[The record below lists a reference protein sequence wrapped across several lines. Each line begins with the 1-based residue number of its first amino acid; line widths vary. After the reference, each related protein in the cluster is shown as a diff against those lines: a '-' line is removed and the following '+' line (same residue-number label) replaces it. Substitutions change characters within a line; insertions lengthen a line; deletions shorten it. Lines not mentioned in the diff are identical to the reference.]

1 MSKVAY
7 ASMPIYARI
16 CLESVSHFSER
27 LSETYGALGR
37 SRNICS
43 VLQLGSRS
51 PEEDRCCWNMARKD
65 SSASLRREQGVSGST
80 ALLGGGSSDCRYVDI
95 KENLDIS
102 VCIVVLYV
110 AVEVSSET
118 MTLAGSA
125 LPGGGGESRIGSKGS
140 WGGDAG
146 RLRGSA
152 GTGGNES
159 RTFSTGRFGLGA
171 LGA

>member
-1 MSKVAY
+1 
-7 ASMPIYARI
+7 
-16 CLESVSHFSER
+16 
-27 LSETYGALGR
+27 
-37 SRNICS
+37 
-43 VLQLGSRS
+43 
-51 PEEDRCCWNMARKD
+51 MARKD

-80 ALLGGGSSDCRYVDI
+80 ALLGGGSRDCKYV
-95 KENLDIS
+95 ESREHLDIN
-102 VCIVVLYV
+102 VFIVVLCV

-125 LPGGGGESRIGSKGS
+125 LPDGGDESRIGSKGG

-159 RTFSTGRFGLGA
+159 RTFSAGRFGLGV